1 MATTRNATTTWQGT
15 LMEGS
20 GQVTL
25 QSSGLGT
32 FDVSWP
38 SRAEE
43 PNGKTSPEELIA
55 AALSS
60 CLAMNFTGV
69 LGKNGLSAEFVDV
82 QADVTVDR
90 GEGGL
95 TISSAAATIRAKV
108 DGVDEARFAELA
120 RLAHDTCPVNR
131 ALAGTERSLD
141 AQLLS

>member
-1 MATTRNATTTWQGT
+1 MATRTSTTRWTGDLQSGNGHVE
-15 LMEGS
+15 LSSSGS
-20 GQVTL
+20 GQ
-25 QSSGLGT
+25 
-32 FDVSWP
+32 FDVTFP
-38 SRAEE
+38 RRIGE
-43 PNGKTSPEELIA
+43 PEGTTSPEELIA

-69 LGKNGLSAEFVDV
+69 LGKNGLGAEFVDV

-141 AQLLS
+141 AQLVS

>member
-1 MATTRNATTTWQGT
+1 MATRTSTTRWTGDLQSGNGHVE
-15 LMEGS
+15 LRSSGS
-20 GQVTL
+20 GQ
-25 QSSGLGT
+25 
-32 FDVSWP
+32 FDVTFP
-38 SRAEE
+38 RRIGE
-43 PNGKTSPEELIA
+43 PEGTTSPEELIA

>member
-1 MATTRNATTTWQGT
+1 MATRTSTTRWTGDLQSGNGHVE
-15 LMEGS
+15 LRSSGS
-20 GQVTL
+20 GQ
-25 QSSGLGT
+25 
-32 FDVSWP
+32 FDVTFP
-38 SRAEE
+38 RRIAEPE
-43 PNGKTSPEELIA
+43 GTTSPEELIA